1 MTHAAVDDEV
11 ERITERDE
19 HVDEESRHLARLG
32 ADQIDV
38 HRVLNDEHYIT
49 SNHSYRDSK
58 RPVLSA
64 VFKKRFLSLRDSR
77 HVLSVYVQ
85 ESSPFFPRFQ
95 TCSFNCFRKTFLFLE
110 RFETTSSLTK
120 KCSLSLR
127 DFRHILSVASK
138 KLFHSFRLSKHVL
151 SAVFKKPFDSFQGS
165 KCVLS
170 VVFKK
175 RFYSLRGSKQPVLLF

>member
-1 MTHAAVDDEV
+1 MMTHAAVDDEV

-120 KCSLSLR
+120 NVPFPCEISDIFFQWHPRNFSIPSDFPNMFFQLCSRNLSIPSKVPNV
-127 DFRHILSVASK
+127 FFQLSS
-138 KLFHSFRLSKHVL
+138 RN
-151 SAVFKKPFDSFQGS
+151 VFIP
-165 KCVLS
+165 
-170 VVFKK
+170 
-175 RFYSLRGSKQPVLLF
+175 